1 MKKGLALIPIFCL
14 LMAGMKVSAS
24 IGQPLTEKSNYVV
37 IGAFSIPKNAVEFTE
52 NAKKNKLEAQFSI
65 NPVRKLFYVFVLH
78 TGDLKTAF
86 EEAKRLRKES
96 PYSDTWVFTG
106 VLGEDDKKG
115 DDLNPITG
123 KGIQNIQPSDV
134 KETVKNTAQPEQSNP
149 LVPDV
154 NNPVT
159 TTTTTNNTSNNTQP
173 TVEQNNNSTPSLFEE
188 EIPEGSKKFLFK
200 ISAGEKEI
208 GGDIDVMDLDKNQPR
223 KMASYRGNEVVNVKP
238 ANKSGNVSFV
248 CEVFGYRKVQQPVN
262 FNDPLASEGVVVDEN
277 KVTVPFSLTRLKK
290 GDIAVM
296 YNVYFFKD
304 AAIMRPESKYEVTSL
319 LEMLQENPKYKIKIH
334 GHTNG
339 NASGKIISMGA
350 SKNFFA
356 LTDTKD
362 GYGSAKKLSEERA
375 RVIQNYLIAQGINP
389 SRMQIKAWGGK
400 RPVYDI
406 DSPQARANV
415 RVEIEI
421 LED

>member
-1 MKKGLALIPIFCL
+1 MKKGFTLIPIFCL

-37 IGAFSIPKNAVEFTE
+37 IGAFSIPRNAEEFTE
-52 NAKKNKLEAQFSI
+52 NAKKNKFDAQFSI
-65 NPVRKLFYVFVLH
+65 NPARKLFYVFVLH
-78 TGDLKTAF
+78 TGNLQSAF

-96 PYSDTWVFTG
+96 PYYDTWVFSG
-106 VLGEDDKKG
+106 VLGEDEKKG

-123 KGIQNIQPSDV
+123 KGIQHIQPSDP
-134 KETVKNTAQPEQSNP
+134 KEVAKNTAQPDQPNQP
-149 LVPDV
+149 NTIVPEV
-154 NNPVT
+154 NNTVT
-159 TTTTTNNTSNNTQP
+159 TANTAQP
-173 TVEQNNNSTPSLFEE
+173 NVEQNNTNTPSLFEE

-200 ISAGEKEI
+200 IAAGEKEI

-223 KMASYRGNEVVNVKP
+223 KVASYRGNEVVNVKP

-262 FNDPLASEGVVVDEN
+262 FNDPIATEGVVVDEN
-277 KVTVPFSLTRLKK
+277 KITVPFSLTRLKK

-375 RVIQNYLIAQGINP
+375 KVIQSYLIAQGINP
-389 SRMQIKAWGGK
+389 SRMHIKAWGGK

>member
-1 MKKGLALIPIFCL
+1 MKKGFTLIPIFCL

-37 IGAFSIPKNAVEFTE
+37 IGAFSIPRNAEEFTE
-52 NAKKNKLEAQFSI
+52 NAKKNKFDAQFSI
-65 NPVRKLFYVFVLH
+65 NPARKLFYVFVLH
-78 TGDLKTAF
+78 TGNLQSAF

-96 PYSDTWVFTG
+96 PYYDTWVFSG
-106 VLGEDDKKG
+106 VLGEDEKKG
-115 DDLNPITG
+115 DDINPITG
-123 KGIQNIQPSDV
+123 KGIQNIQPSDT
-134 KETVKNTAQPEQSNP
+134 KEVAKNTSQPDQPNTI
-149 LVPDV
+149 VPEV
-154 NNPVT
+154 NNTVT
-159 TTTTTNNTSNNTQP
+159 TANNTQS
-173 TVEQNNNSTPSLFEE
+173 TVEQNNASTPSLFEE

-200 ISAGEKEI
+200 IAAGEKEI

-223 KMASYRGNEVVNVKP
+223 KVASYRGNEVVNVKP

-262 FNDPLASEGVVVDEN
+262 FNDPIATEGVVVDEN
-277 KVTVPFSLTRLKK
+277 KITVPFSLTRLKK

-339 NASGKIISMGA
+339 NASGKIISMGP

-375 RVIQNYLIAQGINP
+375 KVIQSYLIAQGINP
-389 SRMQIKAWGGK
+389 SRMHIKAWGGK